1 MEDPGDR
8 MIAAEVRF
16 RDRAQFPDGVAP
28 AARVA
33 VTRQVGE
40 IDGPLSR
47 TARTPVDS
55 HLVQVGEPRLAGGR
69 ARARDVALHERI
81 NQRRLADVGPSDH
94 RYVRYVVVRDAVR
107 GRGTRHEP

>member
-28 AARVA
+28 APRVA
-33 VTRQVGE
+33 VAGQVGE

-47 TARTPVDS
+47 TAGTPVNR

-69 ARARDVALHERI
+69 ARAREVALHQRI
-81 NQRRLADVGPSDH
+81 NQHDLPTLDRPTIATCGTWSRGMPS
-94 RYVRYVVVRDAVR
+94 
-107 GRGTRHEP
+107 